1 MPVTQTSCPDI
12 SPTNPFGTRPAVMRP
27 LALGSHQN
35 LVYIYNEGRSQTSTA
50 HGHLVRYDVATGQ
63 RVTIITSGLLI
74 SEAQVSAD
82 GQWIMF
88 LSLPDPQRDPNHA
101 ALLQMVRMDGQGLQ
115 TLYCFPKLP
124 YTPKGKTFSAFEG
137 RGLISYTGYPP
148 VRFVWS
154 PDERN
159 VLLSADLQST
169 TSLMTLLDTRT
180 GNLRQLLL
188 YSQFCSMAIP
198 LTWLNSSQAYIA
210 TESRATCGSPPLP
223 MNLYLIDVNK
233 SINPANPV
241 WNDVI
246 EENVRYTDVAVD
258 TSPDGSHLFVSTC
271 EQTEPAI
278 STIVSEPAA
287 GGSQT
292 TIYRQLAS
300 AQNPE
305 SCVESIRAATTR
317 TLLVLMRSGN
327 PYLQCGAP
335 YQATFQLAMLSS
347 DGRGQ
352 PHVLANLEQ
361 GSSYSLDQA
370 VPAFWSLI
378 SRDGHLYAMTGSK
391 LLACSNSLIE
401 ETTVFYGSLSGG
413 KPVAVATVSNG
424 TVDVVGWTAL

>member
-1 MPVTQTSCPDI
+1 MPVTQTSCPGI

-35 LVYIYNEGRSQTSTA
+35 LVYIYNEGQSQTSTA
-50 HGHLVRYDVATGQ
+50 HGHLVRYDVTTGQ

-124 YTPKGKTFSAFEG
+124 YTPKGGAFSAFEG
-137 RGLISYTGYPP
+137 RGIISYTGYPP
-148 VRFVWS
+148 VRFAWS
-154 PDERN
+154 PDERH
-159 VLLSADLQST
+159 VLLSADLQGT
-169 TSLMTLLDTRT
+169 TSLMTLLDIRT

-188 YSQFCSMAIP
+188 YTQFCAIAIP
-198 LTWLNSSQAYIA
+198 LTWLNSSQAYIV
-210 TESRATCGSPPLP
+210 TESRVTCGSPPLP

-233 SINPANPV
+233 STNPANPV

-246 EENVRYTDVAVD
+246 EENVRFTEVAVD
-258 TSPDGSHLFVSTC
+258 TSPDGSRLFVSTC
-271 EQTEPAI
+271 ERSGPAI
-278 STIVSEPAA
+278 STIVSEPAV

-317 TLLVLMRSGN
+317 TLLVLMS
-327 PYLQCGAP
+327 GAP
-335 YQATFQLAMLSS
+335 YQATFQLAVLSS
-347 DGRGQ
+347 DGHGQ
-352 PHVLANLEQ
+352 PRVLANLEQ

-370 VPAFWSLI
+370 VPALWSLI

-391 LLACSNSLIE
+391 PLAYGNNLIE

-413 KPVAVATVSNG
+413 KPVAVATASNG